1 MPCNIGY
8 KSYATIKIPAPEPQT
23 FTNNAMAPDIDADL
37 LEKLGQ
43 EDTQFLEWAQE
54 LNTKPLL
61 EEALKRALAKVNTG
75 GLVFIVSY
83 AGELEAKGSFTSATE
98 KNRLSAAAAEVSA
111 RWQFEILGIV
121 AELLNYTV
129 RITHKGGEFILE
141 AEEEDKTHPC
151 DYIKVSKKGGDATIV
166 FEHFKS
172 RDALKLETAQVLV
185 LANDL
190 GIKMALGKS
199 ELTEGDP
206 LPNENRLRHRHDH
219 GHSPDHSH

>member
-1 MPCNIGY
+1 MSRLLDNYITRRTGMPCNIGY

-43 EDTQFLEWAQE
+43 EDTQFLEWAQ
-54 LNTKPLL
+54 
-61 EEALKRALAKVNTG
+61 
-75 GLVFIVSY
+75 
-83 AGELEAKGSFTSATE
+83 
-98 KNRLSAAAAEVSA
+98 
-111 RWQFEILGIV
+111 
-121 AELLNYTV
+121 ELLNYTV

-172 RDALKLETAQVLV
+172 RDALKLETAKVLV
-185 LANDL
+185 LAHKL
-190 GIKMALGKS
+190 GIKIALGKS
-199 ELTEGDP
+199 EVTEGDP